1 MSYYRLKQI
10 DYSGN
15 FSYSSIEYIETNIN
29 LNFSIDILSNPSE
42 NSHFELMLKNKEP
55 YEICLIGMT
64 GNLIYYEISSEERKV
79 IDVNHLDKGI
89 YFLTIHCNG
98 KFFSKKLMYQ

>member
-1 MSYYRLKQI
+1 MSFYRLKQI
-10 DYSGN
+10 DYYGN
-15 FSYSSIEYIETNIN
+15 FSYSLIEYKETNIN
-29 LNFSIDILSNPSE
+29 LNFNILFNPSD
-42 NSHFELMLKNKEP
+42 NSHFELMLKKKEP
-55 YEICLIGMT
+55 YEICLNGMT